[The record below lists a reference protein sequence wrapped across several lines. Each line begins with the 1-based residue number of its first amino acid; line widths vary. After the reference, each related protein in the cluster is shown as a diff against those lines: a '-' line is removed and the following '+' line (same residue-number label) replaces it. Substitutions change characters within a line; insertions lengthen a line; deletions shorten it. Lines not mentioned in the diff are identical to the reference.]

1 MRVQVIARAGFRI
14 GQLEVVRARHHPAT
28 FAVGAQVI
36 DGLADHLVEVHPPDV
51 HLLAHLLDLVVG
63 VPVQVVVQVVVEH
76 QGAVRHVPRGVPV
89 VHLGP
94 GVG

>member
-1 MRVQVIARAGFRI
+1 MRVQVVARAGLGI
-14 GQLEVVRARHHPAT
+14 GQLEVVRARHHPAA
-28 FAVGAQVI
+28 FAVGAQVV

-51 HLLAHLLDLVVG
+51 HLLAHLLDLGVG